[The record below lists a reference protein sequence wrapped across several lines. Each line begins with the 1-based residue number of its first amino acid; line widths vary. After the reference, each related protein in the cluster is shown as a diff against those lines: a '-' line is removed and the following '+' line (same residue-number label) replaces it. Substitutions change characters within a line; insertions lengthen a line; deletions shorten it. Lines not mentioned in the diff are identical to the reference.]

1 MVMRISEFMQ
11 QAPAFRSGPPQIWP
25 HLAALLARALLWVSR
40 HLQSQQI
47 SPGMPSADRDR
58 IFSGFRMKEH
68 DA

>member
-1 MVMRISEFMQ
+1 MVIWIFEFMHQ
-11 QAPAFRSGPPQIWP
+11 GPAFRSGPPQIWP

-47 SPGMPSADRDR
+47 SLGMPSADRDR
-58 IFSGFRMKEH
+58 TFSGFRMKEH

>member
-1 MVMRISEFMQ
+1 MVIWIFEFMHQ
-11 QAPAFRSGPPQIWP
+11 GPAFRSGAPQIWP

-47 SPGMPSADRDR
+47 SLGMPSADRDR